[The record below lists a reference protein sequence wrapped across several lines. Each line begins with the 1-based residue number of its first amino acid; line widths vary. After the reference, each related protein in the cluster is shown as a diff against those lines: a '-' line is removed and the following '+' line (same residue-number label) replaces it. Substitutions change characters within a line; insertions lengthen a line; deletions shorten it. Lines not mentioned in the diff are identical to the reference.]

1 MFISLDLSSNKDV
14 KPIFLRSLAAQK
26 AMYEQEQLLFPN
38 FRPSDIIDNRPVLE
52 KSKNPPSKPLRFNE
66 DFSSGGT
73 HSKHKQKSKGI
84 GNRLRNF
91 ARPDLLE
98 SVVSPHLLRTMELHG
113 NLLAEV

>member
-1 MFISLDLSSNKDV
+1 M

-26 AMYEQEQLLFPN
+26 AMDEQEQLLFPN
-38 FRPSDIIDNRPVLE
+38 FRPGDIIDNRPVLE
-52 KSKNPPSKPLRFNE
+52 KSKNPPS
-66 DFSSGGT
+66 T
-73 HSKHKQKSKGI
+73 HSKRKQKSKGI

-113 NLLAEV
+113 NLLAEEEV